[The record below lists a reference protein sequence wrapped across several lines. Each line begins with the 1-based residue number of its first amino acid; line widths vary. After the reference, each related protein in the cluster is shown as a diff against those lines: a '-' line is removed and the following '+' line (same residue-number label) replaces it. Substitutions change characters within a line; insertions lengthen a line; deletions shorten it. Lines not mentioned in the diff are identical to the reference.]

1 MEERNHLCDKKHRRL
16 GADVVLGNKWIQY
29 RKTYIKVR
37 QEFGSRAVET
47 ELGSGISLRPIFIPG
62 GTRPSTAPRVRG
74 GCYRITKRRFSIAC
88 SCRPGDRRLASTPI
102 SGPIFRVPRRGQTV
116 PVVSHRWLWIVP
128 QRRRDS
134 LVFVSR
140 SAGRWRA
147 GRAARPSCT
156 GWCIHISIWRRSTI
170 VCHFPG
176 HIARSGSVTGW
187 GFTVARV
194 QRRRIVGRAAVV
206 ARGRR
211 SRSHAII
218 FVFA

>member
-1 MEERNHLCDKKHRRL
+1 MDPISQDLYQSTA
-16 GADVVLGNKWIQY
+16 GV
-29 RKTYIKVR
+29 RK
-37 QEFGSRAVET
+37 QGSRDRTRLWYFAQADIHPWWDASLHRSQSTRRMLQDNQAAVQHSLLLPTWRPET
-47 ELGSGISLRPIFIPG
+47 GFDACNTKCSMHEGSSRDQL
-62 GTRPSTAPRVRG
+62 S
-74 GCYRITKRRFSIAC
+74 
-88 SCRPGDRRLASTPI
+88 PI

-170 VCHFPG
+170 VCHLPG